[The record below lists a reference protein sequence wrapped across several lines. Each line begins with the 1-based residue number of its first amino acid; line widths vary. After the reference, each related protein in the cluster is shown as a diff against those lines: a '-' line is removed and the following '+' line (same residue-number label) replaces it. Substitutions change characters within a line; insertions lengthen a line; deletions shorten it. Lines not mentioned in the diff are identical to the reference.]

1 MSRVARRA
9 VVQDGTVVTLPAD
22 SPLRGGWQ
30 RALQESSYLF
40 NCLSYVVNRWQLDRR
55 LRRAHEQAVVLAAA
69 AEVEYKKKTESQP
82 AANTV
87 EAPTPAAAA
96 VENKPAEP
104 DHMPSVVDTPVS
116 LPGDAA
122 AQIVV
127 TRHFLAAWKRD
138 CDSRQ
143 ARFIVAYVPG
153 VAELEEGGNAAM
165 AVSERALR
173 QAFFSCVDSLEI
185 DVIDLL
191 PEMLSAKQSAGIDQL
206 LIPSDGH
213 WNAAGHAIVARSVA
227 WRLADATTAR
237 R

>member
-1 MSRVARRA
+1 MSRVRGAPWCRA
-9 VVQDGTVVTLPAD
+9 DGTVVTLPAD

-30 RALQESSYLF
+30 RTLQESSYLF

-173 QAFFSCVDSLEI
+173 LSLLFLRRFARDRRHRSATRNALGQAIGRD
-185 DVIDLL
+185 
-191 PEMLSAKQSAGIDQL
+191 
-206 LIPSDGH
+206 
-213 WNAAGHAIVARSVA
+213 RS
-227 WRLADATTAR
+227 TAHPQ
-237 R
+237 